1 MLPTPFPFVEGRML
15 QTWNTH
21 TFLQVVKLKFDYEM
35 IVIYLKLPLLIYIA
49 NLEAKN
55 TNKRTN
61 DC

>member
-21 TFLQVVKLKFDYEM
+21 TFLQLKFDYEM